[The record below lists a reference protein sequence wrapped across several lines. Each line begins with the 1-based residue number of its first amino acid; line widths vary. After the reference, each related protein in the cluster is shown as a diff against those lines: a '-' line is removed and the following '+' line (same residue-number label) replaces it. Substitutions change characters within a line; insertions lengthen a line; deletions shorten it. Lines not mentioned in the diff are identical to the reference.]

1 MKTGFFTVW
10 KNYTGKTLLL
20 CSGPVLAL
28 YEIVVYFDL
37 HQFLIDSICMN
48 YMFFS
53 WNPYLQTDGP

>member
-1 MKTGFFTVW
+1 MKTGFSLCRKT
-10 KNYTGKTLLL
+10 TQGKL

-37 HQFLIDSICMN
+37 HQFLIDSIL
-48 YMFFS
+48 YELYGFFS